1 MSWYNDIYFETANR
15 SDFSDLRSGRYFV
28 YAADGRISQHRDRDV
43 AMTAARRATRAG
55 RDAVRIYVVEA

>member
-1 MSWYNDIYFETANR
+1 MSWHAFKE
-15 SDFSDLRSGRYFV
+15 LRSGRYFV

-43 AMTAARRATRAG
+43 AMLAARRATRAG